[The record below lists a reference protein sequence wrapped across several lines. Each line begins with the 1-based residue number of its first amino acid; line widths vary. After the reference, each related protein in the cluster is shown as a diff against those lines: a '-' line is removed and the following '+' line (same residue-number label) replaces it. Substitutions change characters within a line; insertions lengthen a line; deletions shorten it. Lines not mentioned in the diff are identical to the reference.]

1 MKVFYLCNTLMCFSW
16 IITGLMLLNFNK
28 HWCSF
33 YMLNFNKH
41 CICLFF
47 ICTFQSE
54 GRWLSSEILWKGIY
68 SRFKTKTYAIY
79 HPKHHALAQILVS
92 KRSFYNKICNMSNCT
107 LFLQV
112 LRLSVWLPGW
122 YWGCCARSS
131 WLQSCRFGCY
141 CGQRCSINIY
151 KQQI

>member
-1 MKVFYLCNTLMCFSW
+1 MKVFYLWNTLMCFSW
-16 IITGLMLLNFNK
+16 IIIGLMLLNFNN

-41 CICLFF
+41 CICFLVVHFNQKVDDSPPKSCEKEYNLDLKRKRTPF
-47 ICTFQSE
+47 TTQS
-54 GRWLSSEILWKGIY
+54 IM
-68 SRFKTKTYAIY
+68 
-79 HPKHHALAQILVS
+79 ALAQILVS

-141 CGQRCSINIY
+141 CGQRCSINIF